1 MPRRGMTGGEPGRL
15 GAGIHGLRGRVMT
28 GGPTGRYLNGV
39 PDRVFRD
46 RRDAGRTLAALL
58 DHYQGRD
65 DVVVLALPRGGV
77 PIGYEVATALD
88 LPLDVFIVR
97 KLGIPGHE
105 ELAMGAIASGGVVV
119 LNDDVVR
126 GMNIPPDAIEQ
137 VARDEAREL
146 ERRQRVYREDA
157 PPADLSGKQ
166 VILVDDGLATG
177 SSMRAAIQALR
188 RLGPARIVVAVPA
201 APEST
206 CQELAAE
213 VDEVVCATTPS
224 PFFAVGQHYWDFS
237 QTTDDEV
244 RDLLRAAWSSR
255 PTRAREKGPADVAVL
270 RSTIAALDEGERD
283 RQALLDLV
291 GDAHFVLLGEAS
303 HGTHEFY
310 ETRARMTRWL
320 IEDKDFCAVAAE
332 ADWPDAYRV
341 NRYVRD
347 RSDDAAAEEALRG
360 FERFPTWMWRNAV
373 VLDFV
378 GWLRERNDRVAD
390 ERAKAGFYGLDLYSL
405 YRSIEEVIAYLERV
419 DPLAAARARER
430 YSCFDHYHGEAQD
443 YGFAAAFGAGA
454 SCEQEVID
462 QLVDLHRH
470 AAEYARRDGL
480 IAEDE
485 LFYATQNART
495 VKKAEEYYRTMFGG
509 RASSWN
515 LRDQHMVDTLD
526 ALVIHLGQQRAGPA
540 KVVVWAH
547 NSHLGDA
554 RATEVATQG
563 QLNVGQ
569 LVRERHAGD
578 CRLVGFTT
586 FTGTVTAA
594 DDWGGPAERKTV
606 RSALQDSYERLFHE
620 VEEKAFSITIADAP
634 SQANELLRAPR
645 LERAIGVI
653 YRPRTERQSHY
664 FRARLADQFDAVIH
678 IDDTRA
684 VEPLE
689 RTARWEEGEVP
700 ETFPSAV

>member
-1 MPRRGMTGGEPGRL
+1 M
-15 GAGIHGLRGRVMT
+15 
-28 GGPTGRYLNGV
+28 

-46 RRDAGRTLAALL
+46 RRDAGRALAGLL
-58 DHYQGRD
+58 GHHQGRD
-65 DVVVLALPRGGV
+65 DVIVLGLPRGGV
-77 PIGYEVATALD
+77 PVAYEVATALGA
-88 LPLDVFIVR
+88 PLDVFIVR
-97 KLGIPGHE
+97 KLGVPGHE
-105 ELAMGAIASGGVVV
+105 ELAMGAIASGSVVV

-126 GMNIPPDAIEQ
+126 GMDIPPEVIEQ
-137 VARDEAREL
+137 VAMEEAREL
-146 ERRQRVYREDA
+146 ERRERAYREDA
-157 PPADLSGKQ
+157 PPFDVAGRV

-188 RLGPARIVVAVPA
+188 RLQPAQIVVAVPA

-206 CQELAAE
+206 CQELTAE

-224 PFFAVGQHYWDFS
+224 PFFAVGQHYWDFT
-237 QTTDDEV
+237 QTADDEV

-255 PTRAREKGPADVAVL
+255 PTAARRRRPAEVPVL
-270 RSTIAALDEGERD
+270 RSALAALDEGEAD
-283 RQALLDLV
+283 RRALLELV
-291 GDAHFVLLGEAS
+291 GDAHFVLIGEAS

-320 IEDKDFCAVAAE
+320 IEDRGFCAVAAE

-341 NRYVRD
+341 NRYVRA
-347 RSDDAAAEEALRG
+347 RSDDATAEEALRG

-378 GWLRERNDRVAD
+378 GWLRERNDRVGKD
-390 ERAKAGFYGLDLYSL
+390 ERAKARFYGLDLYSL
-405 YRSIEEVIAYLERV
+405 YRSIEEVITYLERV

-430 YSCFDHYHGEAQD
+430 YSCFDHYRGEAQD

-454 SCEQEVID
+454 SCEQEVVD

-470 AAEYARRDGL
+470 APEYARRDGL

-485 LFYATQNART
+485 AFYAEQNART
-495 VKKAEEYYRTMFGG
+495 VKDAEEYYRSMFGG

-515 LRDQHMVDTLD
+515 LRDQHMIDTLD
-526 ALVIHLGQQRAGPA
+526 ALAIHLGQQRGEAA

-554 RATEVATQG
+554 RATEVSAQG

-586 FTGTVTAA
+586 FSGTVTAA
-594 DDWGGPAERKTV
+594 DDWGGPAERKRV
-606 RSALQDSYERLFHE
+606 RPALRDSYERLFHD
-620 VEEKAFSITIADAP
+620 VEEKAFSIVVA
-634 SQANELLRAPR
+634 QALPKARDLLRTPR

-700 ETFPSAV
+700 ETFPYAV

>member
-1 MPRRGMTGGEPGRL
+1 MLAGRL
-15 GAGIHGLRGRVMT
+15 E
-28 GGPTGRYLNGV
+28 
-39 PDRVFRD
+39 
-46 RRDAGRTLAALL
+46 
-58 DHYQGRD
+58 HYRGRD

-77 PIGYEVATALD
+77 PVGYEVATTLGA
-88 LPLDVFIVR
+88 PLDVFVVR
-97 KLGIPGHE
+97 KLGVPGHE
-105 ELAMGAIASGGVVV
+105 EVAMGAIASGGVVV

-126 GMNIPPDAIEQ
+126 GMNIPSDVIERT
-137 VARDEAREL
+137 ARVEGQEL
-146 ERRQRVYREDA
+146 ERHERVYRDDR
-157 PPADLSGKQ
+157 PSPDLTGRV

-177 SSMRAAIQALR
+177 SSMRAAILALR
-188 RLGPARIVVAVPA
+188 RLGPGRIVVAVPA

-213 VDEVVCATTPS
+213 VDEVICATTPS
-224 PFFAVGQHYWDFS
+224 PFFAVGEHYWDFT

-244 RDLLRAAWSSR
+244 RELLRAAWSSR
-255 PTRAREKGPADVAVL
+255 TTVSKGPAELPVL
-270 RSTIAALDEGERD
+270 RSALAALDEGERD
-283 RQALLDLV
+283 RQAVLDLV

-310 ETRARMTRWL
+310 EARARMTRWL
-320 IEDKDFCAVAAE
+320 IEEKGFCAVAAE

-341 NRYVRD
+341 NRYVRA
-347 RSDDAAAEEALRG
+347 RSDDATAEEALRS

-378 GWLRERNDRVAD
+378 GWLRERNDRVGRD

-405 YRSIEEVIAYLERV
+405 YRSIQEIIAYLDRV
-419 DPLAAARARER
+419 DPQAAAQARER
-430 YSCFDHYHGEAQD
+430 YSCFDHYRDEAQD

-470 AAEYARRDGL
+470 AADYARRDGL
-480 IAEDE
+480 VAADE
-485 LFYATQNART
+485 AFYAEQNART
-495 VKKAEEYYRTMFGG
+495 VKNAEEYYRTMFGG
-509 RASSWN
+509 RATSWN
-515 LRDQHMVDTLD
+515 FRDQHMVDTLD
-526 ALVIHLGQQRAGPA
+526 ALVIHLSEQRGEMA

-554 RATEVATQG
+554 RATEVAAQG

-594 DDWGGPAERKTV
+594 DDWGGPAERKRV
-606 RSALQDSYERLFHE
+606 RPALRDSYERLFHD
-620 VEEKAFSITIADAP
+620 VDEKAFSIAIANGP
-634 SQANELLRAPR
+634 PQMVELLRAPR

-664 FRARLADQFDAVIH
+664 FRGRLADQFDAVIH
-678 IDDTRA
+678 IDETRA

-689 RTARWEEGEVP
+689 RTARWDEGEVP
-700 ETFPSAV
+700 ETFPYAV